1 MTESFFNEVQRSE
14 LSPIP
19 APSTAA
25 SANGSLRP
33 IRVQQG
39 HMDTQPP
46 ARMRLDPRHVFFN
59 ADFAIE
65 IGDTS
70 PSNRTEAW
78 IETDAPAAAKSPKPP
93 ETEVHNE
100 EQLLSRKF
108 STLCNRT

>member
-65 IGDTS
+65 IGDTLTS
-70 PSNRTEAW
+70 QFRFEFGIEGAVTLTDQVRPW
-78 IETDAPAAAKSPKPP
+78 I
-93 ETEVHNE
+93 
-100 EQLLSRKF
+100 LGGL
-108 STLCNRT
+108 